1 MKQVVFVL
9 MTCLLF
15 FVSACS
21 EHRVI
26 RETNIE
32 FENCSQGCEIKQEK
46 CQESC
51 RNNCVQC
58 SAHANQT
65 SKLSYRQYQRE
76 QVIRGGTIAR
86 QLKSY
91 RDPLQCRK
99 TTCNCKADYQVCI
112 QACGGKIHKELRA
125 APVC

>member
-1 MKQVVFVL
+1 MKQVVFAL

-46 CQESC
+46 CQGSC
-51 RNNCVQC
+51 RNNCMQC

-76 QVIRGGTIAR
+76 QVIRG
-86 QLKSY
+86 
-91 RDPLQCRK
+91 
-99 TTCNCKADYQVCI
+99 
-112 QACGGKIHKELRA
+112 ELLH
-125 APVC
+125 VS